1 MKTAIITGIQG
12 QDGAFLA
19 QLLLEK
25 GYKVYGADRRRV
37 DPLAWRLKDLG
48 IADSVEFVYMDLL
61 DYGSIHK
68 VINEIKPDEIYNL
81 AAQSF
86 VKASFD
92 QPMLT
97 ADVDALGPLRILEAI
112 RLCSP
117 NTRLYQAST
126 SEMFGDVLET
136 PQKETTPFNP
146 RSPYGVA
153 KLFAHEIVKNY
164 RDSYGYFVCS
174 GILFNHE
181 SEYRGIEFVTKKITN
196 YVARYKMNQVKEPLY
211 LGNLEAKRDWG
222 YAGDYVEAM
231 YLMLQRD
238 SPDDYVISTG
248 ITHTIKE
255 FVDLAFESIDVKL
268 RWSGS
273 GIDTK
278 ALDSSGNE
286 VIRISEEYFRPAEVD
301 LLLGDST
308 KAKSELNWSPRTTL
322 KQMVDIMVDFDIK
335 DNAKA

>member
-1 MKTAIITGIQG
+1 M
-12 QDGAFLA
+12 
-19 QLLLEK
+19 
-25 GYKVYGADRRRV
+25 
-37 DPLAWRLKDLG
+37 
-48 IADSVEFVYMDLL
+48 
-61 DYGSIHK
+61 
-68 VINEIKPDEIYNL
+68 
-81 AAQSF
+81 
-86 VKASFD
+86 
-92 QPMLT
+92 
-97 ADVDALGPLRILEAI
+97 
-112 RLCSP
+112 
-117 NTRLYQAST
+117 
-126 SEMFGDVLET
+126 
-136 PQKETTPFNP
+136 
-146 RSPYGVA
+146 
-153 KLFAHEIVKNY
+153 
-164 RDSYGYFVCS
+164 
-174 GILFNHE
+174 
-181 SEYRGIEFVTKKITN
+181 
-196 YVARYKMNQVKEPLY
+196 ARYKLNQVKEPLY

-273 GIDTK
+273 GIDTI
-278 ALDSSGNE
+278 ALDPSGND

-308 KAKSELNWSPRTTL
+308 KAKSELNWSPKTTL